1 MQGKTTHSTRFAT
14 ITNMK
19 KLDFSQPLMV
29 LAPLAGYTDLPFRS
43 VVKKFG
49 ADLTISEMISS
60 NALVYNSSKTY
71 KMLEKSENEDPY
83 FVQIAGNKAELV
95 RDAVEILNDIE
106 GIDGIDLNCGCPAP
120 KVFNHGSGSNLLGD
134 LKKLETILSTVKQY
148 NKKAY
153 TSAKV
158 RIGVNEKIPVEIAKA
173 VEACGVD
180 FISVHGRTRA
190 GQYKAPVDYDAI
202 RMIKEAVSIPVIANG
217 DIKDYKK
224 SQEVLNYTKADGV
237 MIGRGAIGK
246 PWIFHQIKH
255 GLDDDAISNQLKKEI
270 ILEHYDATLKFHGE
284 HGAIMFRKLLH
295 SYSKGYTGAT
305 EFRDIINRISDI
317 QVMRDMIESFF

>member
-1 MQGKTTHSTRFAT
+1 
-14 ITNMK
+14 MK

-60 NALVYNSSKTY
+60 NALVYKSERTL
-71 KMLEKSENEDPY
+71 KMIEKSPIEDPY
-83 FVQIAGNKAELV
+83 FVQIAGNKPELV

-134 LKKLETILSTVKQY
+134 LKKLEEILSTVKKY
-148 NKKAY
+148 NKKSY
-153 TSAKV
+153 TTAKI
-158 RIGVNEKIPVEIAKA
+158 RIGVNEKIPVEIAKV

-180 FISVHGRTRA
+180 FVSVHGRTRA
-190 GQYKAPVDYDAI
+190 GKYKAPVDYDAI
-202 RMIKEAVSIPVIANG
+202 KAIVDNVSIPVIANG
-217 DIKDYKK
+217 DIKDYDKAK
-224 SQEVLNYTKADGV
+224 EVLAYTGAAGV

-246 PWIFHQIKH
+246 PWIFHQVKH
-255 GLDDDAISNQLKKEI
+255 GVEDISSDVKREVIIEHLDAMIQ
-270 ILEHYDATLKFHGE
+270 FHGE
-284 HGAIMFRKLLH
+284 HGVVMFRKFLH
-295 SYSKGYTGAT
+295 SYSKGYQGANA
-305 EFRDIINRISDI
+305 FREIINTIKDAD
-317 QVMRDMIESFF
+317 VMRDMIKSFF

>member
-1 MQGKTTHSTRFAT
+1 MNT
-14 ITNMK
+14 
-19 KLDFSQPLMV
+19 LDFSQPLVV

-60 NALVYNSSKTY
+60 NALVYNSKKTF
-71 KMLEKSENEDPY
+71 KMLEKSENETPY
-83 FVQIAGNKAELV
+83 IVQISGNKPELI

-134 LKKLETILSTVKQY
+134 LNKLQTILSTLKKY
-148 NKKAY
+148 NKKTY

-158 RIGVNEKIPVEIAKA
+158 RIGVNEKIPIEIAKA
-173 VEACGVD
+173 VEDCGVD
-180 FISVHGRTRA
+180 FMCVHGRTRA
-190 GQYKAPVDYDAI
+190 GAYKAPVDYDAI
-202 RMIKEAVSIPVIANG
+202 KAMKEAVNIPVIANG

-224 SQEVLNYTKADGV
+224 AQEVLAYTNANGV

-246 PWIFHQIKH
+246 PWVFYQIKNK
-255 GLDDDAISNQLKKEI
+255 LQDSDISNALKKEI

-284 HGAIMFRKLLH
+284 YGAVMFRKLLH
-295 SYSKGYTGAT
+295 AYSKGYTGAT
-305 EFRDIINRISDI
+305 EFRDIINRISDVDI
-317 QVMRDMIESFF
+317 MRDMIENFF

>member
-1 MQGKTTHSTRFAT
+1 M
-14 ITNMK
+14 N
-19 KLDFSQPLMV
+19 KLDFTRPLVV

-60 NALVYNSSKTY
+60 NALVYKSARTL
-71 KMLEKSENEDPY
+71 KMVEKSPTEDPY
-83 FVQIAGNKAELV
+83 FVQIAGNSVDLVKA
-95 RDAVEILNDIE
+95 AVEILNDVE

-134 LKKLETILSTVKQY
+134 LKKLEEILSTVKKY
-148 NKKAY
+148 SKKQY

-158 RIGVNEKIPVEIAKA
+158 RLGVNEKIPVEIGKA

-180 FISVHGRTRA
+180 FVSVHGRTRA
-190 GQYKAPVDYDAI
+190 AKYKAPVDYDAI
-202 RMIKEAVSIPVIANG
+202 KQMKEAISIPVIANG
-217 DIKDYKK
+217 DIKDYAKAK
-224 SQEVLNYTKADGV
+224 EVLEYTKANGV

-246 PWIFHQIKH
+246 PWVFYQLKH
-255 GLDDDAISNQLKKEI
+255 GIEDISNEMKKEI
-270 ILEHYDATLKFHGE
+270 ILEHFDSMINFHGN

-295 SYSKGYTGAT
+295 SYSKGYTGAN
-305 EFRDIINRISDI
+305 EFRDIVNKVSEVD
-317 QVMRDMIESFF
+317 VMRDMIENFF

>member
-1 MQGKTTHSTRFAT
+1 MK
-14 ITNMK
+14 K

-29 LAPLAGYTDLPFRS
+29 LAPLAGYTDLPFRT

-60 NALVYNSSKTY
+60 NALVYKSEKTL
-71 KMLEKSENEDPY
+71 KMIEKSPSEDPY
-83 FVQIAGNKAELV
+83 FVQIAGNKPELV
-95 RDAVEILNDIE
+95 RDAVLLLNDIE

-134 LKKLETILSTVKQY
+134 LNKLEEILSTVKKY
-148 NKKAY
+148 SKKQY

-158 RIGVNEKIPVEIAKA
+158 RLGVNEKIPVEIGKA

-180 FISVHGRTRA
+180 FVSVHGRTRA
-190 GQYKAPVDYDAI
+190 GKYKAPVDYDAI
-202 RMIKEAVSIPVIANG
+202 KTMKEAVSIPVIANG
-217 DIKDYKK
+217 DIKDFAKAK
-224 SQEVLNYTKADGV
+224 EVLEYTKANGV

-246 PWIFHQIKH
+246 PWVFYQLKH
-255 GLDDDAISNQLKKEI
+255 GIEDISDEKKKEI
-270 ILEHYDATLKFHGE
+270 ILEHYDAVIKFHGE

-295 SYSKGYTGAT
+295 SYSKGYQGAN

-317 QVMRDMIESFF
+317 KIMRDMIENFF

>member
-1 MQGKTTHSTRFAT
+1 
-14 ITNMK
+14 MK

-29 LAPLAGYTDLPFRS
+29 LAPLAGYTDLPFRA

-60 NALVYNSSKTY
+60 NALVYNSQKTL
-71 KMLEKSENEDPY
+71 KMIEKSPSEDPY
-83 FVQIAGNKAELV
+83 FVQIAGNKPELV
-95 RDAVEILNDIE
+95 RDAVEILNDME

-134 LKKLETILSTVKQY
+134 LKKLEEILSTVKKY
-148 NKKAY
+148 NKKIY
-153 TSAKV
+153 TTAKV
-158 RIGVNEKIPVEIAKA
+158 RIGVNEKIPVDIAKA

-190 GQYKAPVDYDAI
+190 GKYKAPVDYDAI
-202 RMIKEAVSIPVIANG
+202 KAMKEAVSIPVIANG
-217 DIKDYKK
+217 DIKDYAKAR
-224 SQEVLNYTKADGV
+224 EVLSYTKADGV

-246 PWIFHQIKH
+246 PWVFYQLKH
-255 GLDDDAISNQLKKEI
+255 GVEDISEEIKKAI
-270 ILEHYDATLKFHGE
+270 ILEHYDEVLKFHGV

-295 SYSKGYTGAT
+295 SYSKGYSGAS
-305 EFRDIINRISDI
+305 EFRDIINTIKDPDI
-317 QVMRDMIESFF
+317 MRDIIESFFTSNTIQN

>member
-1 MQGKTTHSTRFAT
+1 M
-14 ITNMK
+14 N
-19 KLDFSQPLMV
+19 KLDFTRPLVV

-60 NALVYNSSKTY
+60 NALVYKSARTL
-71 KMLEKSENEDPY
+71 KMVEKSPTEDPY
-83 FVQIAGNKAELV
+83 FVQIAGNSVDLVKA
-95 RDAVEILNDIE
+95 AVEILNDVE

-134 LKKLETILSTVKQY
+134 LKKLEEILSTVKKY
-148 NKKAY
+148 SKKQY

-158 RIGVNEKIPVEIAKA
+158 RLGVNEKIPVEIGKA

-180 FISVHGRTRA
+180 FVSVHGRTRA
-190 GQYKAPVDYDAI
+190 GKYKAPVDYEAI
-202 RMIKEAVSIPVIANG
+202 KQMKEAISLPVIANG
-217 DIKDYKK
+217 DIKDYAKAK
-224 SQEVLNYTKADGV
+224 EVLEYTKANGV

-246 PWIFHQIKH
+246 PWVFYQLKH
-255 GLDDDAISNQLKKEI
+255 GIEDISNEMKKEI
-270 ILEHYDATLKFHGE
+270 ILEHFDSMINFHGN

-295 SYSKGYTGAT
+295 SYSKGYTGAN
-305 EFRDIINRISDI
+305 EFRDIVNKVSEVD
-317 QVMRDMIESFF
+317 VMRDMIENFF

>member
-1 MQGKTTHSTRFAT
+1 M
-14 ITNMK
+14 N
-19 KLDFSQPLMV
+19 KLDFSKPLVV

-60 NALVYNSSKTY
+60 NALVYNSAKTF
-71 KMLEKSENEDPY
+71 KMLEKSPSEDPY
-83 FVQIAGNKAELV
+83 FVQIAGNKPELV

-134 LKKLETILSTVKQY
+134 LKKLEEILSTVQKY
-148 NKKAY
+148 NKKQY

-158 RIGVNEKIPVEIAKA
+158 RIGVNEKIPVDIAKA

-180 FISVHGRTRA
+180 FVSVHGRTRA
-190 GQYKAPVDYDAI
+190 GKYKAPVDYDAI
-202 RMIKEAVSIPVIANG
+202 KAMKEAVNIPVIANG
-217 DIKDYKK
+217 DIKDYNKAK
-224 SQEVLNYTKADGV
+224 EVLDYTKTDGV

-246 PWIFHQIKH
+246 PWIFYQIKH
-255 GLDDDAISNQLKKEI
+255 GVEDISEELKKEI
-270 ILEHYDATLKFHGE
+270 ILEHFDSVLDFHGI
-284 HGAIMFRKLLH
+284 HGAVMFRKLLH
-295 SYSKGYTGAT
+295 SYSKGYKGAA
-305 EFRDIINRISDI
+305 EFRDIINTISDKEI
-317 QVMRDMIESFF
+317 MRDMIDAFFTENNLQK